1 MHGALSCKHALHAP
15 HSHITLPTVFC
26 VFYFTER
33 LLGVGARDVELE
45 AGGRVHAGITAAH
58 LTLLP
63 AHGTTPACVY
73 AQSCKALL
81 LRPTAS
87 KEASGQQHTHAVTGC
102 VACSGTARAIIFA
115 PANTSQHAK
124 KPANTSHRHSCT
136 TLKEGKNTKKTV
148 FYSYHTNM
156 ACLMQSNNVCAC
168 CL

>member
-1 MHGALSCKHALHAP
+1 MCMALCLASMPSMQP

-33 LLGVGARDVELE
+33 LLGVGARDVGLE

-87 KEASGQQHTHAVTGC
+87 KEASGQQHTHAVTAC
-102 VACSGTARAIIFA
+102 VACSGT
-115 PANTSQHAK
+115 
-124 KPANTSHRHSCT
+124 ANTSHRHSCT
-136 TLKEGKNTKKTV
+136 TLKEGKNSKKTV